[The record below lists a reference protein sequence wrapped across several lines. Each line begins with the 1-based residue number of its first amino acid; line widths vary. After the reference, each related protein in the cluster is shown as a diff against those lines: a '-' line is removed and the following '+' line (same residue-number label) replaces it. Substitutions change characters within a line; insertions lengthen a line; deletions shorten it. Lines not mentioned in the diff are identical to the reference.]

1 MDYRKYTAEL
11 FLVKVRQYYMN
22 ALLEEEWE
30 ELSRKIWVYLPTY
43 IYLYTSQFL
52 ISFLDKA
59 AYFKEY
65 A

>member
-43 IYLYTSQFL
+43 LYLPIYQPISYQFPR
-52 ISFLDKA
+52 
-59 AYFKEY
+59 
-65 A
+65 